1 MSYAYGINLFL
12 MIFPHMSLNYKLG
25 SVHYQ
30 EYESVVVA
38 NSNSSALCS
47 QWAYESNLARKARP
61 HIAGNGCR
69 VGEHNIHNNFIV
81 TIIYIV
87 G

>member
-1 MSYAYGINLFL
+1 MWGVVSYAYGINLFL

-38 NSNSSALCS
+38 NSSALCP
-47 QWAYESNLARKARP
+47 QVADESNLARKALAKLTP
-61 HIAGNGCR
+61 K
-69 VGEHNIHNNFIV
+69 
-81 TIIYIV
+81 
-87 G
+87 